1 MNIRTRSFLAL
12 LAVALLPLALV
23 AVGVRWQLGRE
34 LATERAGAIERWGDD
49 AARRLD
55 ARTLDIGAR
64 LDAIAASIAGDTRVR
79 TWVLSGNDEIP
90 PWLADLG
97 ETTMRQAALDG
108 LLLLDAGGRVLSAG
122 HFRNSYGTRL
132 AVSLDSAAALL
143 LTLRTPRDPL
153 ELLAAE
159 RRFTVA
165 GSRFVLLGGLRLG
178 EVLATLAAD
187 PSLTVSAPD
196 SVPADGVI
204 ERIELPAI
212 DATADPPVVAQRA
225 IVVITDAAAA
235 EPLVAALDRWLL
247 LALVAAAVLAA
258 LLAAFLAGRIA
269 RPISALADRAEAV
282 DYERLDAT
290 FDTGAPDELG
300 RLGRVLDGML
310 RRLREGSERR
320 RAAERAAATG
330 DLARQVN
337 HDIRNGLAPIRNTL
351 RHLAQ
356 VAEQEPAR
364 LAEVYGERKGALESG
379 LQYLEGLSRSYA
391 RLSPALDAG
400 ATDAAAVLEEVV
412 RDLDDPRVAIKR
424 AGDGALPVRADRVA
438 LRRIVENLSRNA
450 LESLER
456 PGSAVTLFGDR
467 LILDGVPVVRLII
480 ADTGRGMTGAA
491 LERAFEQYET
501 TRPDGTGLG
510 LAVVRRLVEELGGAL
525 RVTSRPGEG
534 TTFQVDLPVRD
545 PEQRS

>member
-1 MNIRTRSFLAL
+1 MSIRTRSFLAL

-132 AVSLDSAAALL
+132 AVSLDSSAALL
-143 LTLRTPRDPL
+143 LTLRTPREPL

-165 GSRFVLLGGLRLG
+165 GSPFVLLGGLRLG

-187 PSLTVSAPD
+187 PSLTVAAPD

-212 DATADPPVVAQRA
+212 DATAEPPVVTQRA
-225 IVVITDAAAA
+225 IVVTTDAAAA

-290 FDTGAPDELG
+290 FDTGASDELG

-356 VAEQEPAR
+356 VAEREPAR

-400 ATDAAAVLEEVV
+400 ATDAAAVLEDVV

>member
-165 GSRFVLLGGLRLG
+165 GSPFVLLGGLRLG

-225 IVVITDAAAA
+225 IVVTTDAAAA